1 MSEIQVIR
9 RDVKFS
15 AGKTKITYSS
25 IDRPRALDD
34 FDINIIDLN
43 DEYLWRNNDKNNIKS
58 DYDSDYISISKMIK
72 NCTKST
78 IIILLP
84 ENFCFKYYLSSTGKY
99 YNSIM
104 LKDMIPNM
112 KGIVEKLV
120 YEINF
125 AKIEYENTITTVGGI
140 SVKAAFCFYG
150 EVDKGITYSD
160 KSNKMTTILS
170 RGIYISALC
179 LDDEKKIIA
188 FLNEIGLIK
197 NKSDVPEWFAELD
210 FFDDADRKSEILDID
225 TQIKQLQE
233 QREIACNVLEDNN
246 RYKSI
251 LYTNGDEL
259 VGVVFDILQELL
271 GCDLSGF
278 VDEKK
283 EDFLFELEGKTYIG
297 EIKGINTN
305 VKSEFISQLD
315 VHVNGYLD
323 DNPDKT
329 LDDVVALLV
338 INDQKK
344 KSIMEREPV
353 HKNQIALAKRNGS
366 LIIQTKRLL
375 EILSDYRGGKI
386 DRQGVIK
393 ILSKK
398 GIL

>member
-9 RDVKFS
+9 RNAKSS
-15 AGKTKITYSS
+15 AENTKITYSS
-25 IDRPRALDD
+25 IDSPRALDD

-72 NCTKST
+72 NRIKST

-112 KGIVEKLV
+112 KSIVEKLV
-120 YEINF
+120 YEINN
-125 AKIEYENTITTVGGI
+125 AKIEYENTISTVGGI

-150 EVDKGITYSD
+150 EVDKGVTYSD
-160 KSNKMTTILS
+160 KSNKITTILS
-170 RGIYISALC
+170 RGIYISTLC
-179 LDDEKKIIA
+179 LDNEEKIFA
-188 FLNEIGLIK
+188 FLYEIGLIK
-197 NKSDVPEWFAELD
+197 SKADVPEWFAELD
-210 FFDDADRKSEILDID
+210 YFDDADLKSEILDID
-225 TQIKQLQE
+225 TQIRQLQE
-233 QREIACNVLEDNN
+233 QRQAACNILEDNN

-251 LYTNGDEL
+251 LYTTGDEL
-259 VGVVFDILQELL
+259 VEVVLDILEEMT

-297 EIKGINTN
+297 EIKGVNTN

-323 DNPDKT
+323 DHPNKT
-329 LDDVVALLV
+329 LYDVVALLV

-344 KSIMEREPV
+344 KAIQEREPV
-353 HKNQIALAKRNGS
+353 HENQVKLAKRNGS

-375 EILSDYRGGKI
+375 EMLSDYRDGKI

-393 ILSKK
+393 LLSKK

>member
-1 MSEIQVIR
+1 MCEIQVIR

-25 IDRPRALDD
+25 IDSPRALDD

-112 KGIVEKLV
+112 KSIVEKLV
-120 YEINF
+120 YEINIVN
-125 AKIEYENTITTVGGI
+125 IEYENTITTVKGI
-140 SVKAAFCFYG
+140 SVESAFCFYG
-150 EVDKGITYSD
+150 EVDKGVTYSD
-160 KSNKMTTILS
+160 KSNKITTILS
-170 RGIYISALC
+170 RGIYISTLC
-179 LDDEKKIIA
+179 LDNEEKILA
-188 FLNEIGLIK
+188 FLDEIGLIK

-210 FFDDADRKSEILDID
+210 YFDDADRKSEILDID
-225 TQIKQLQE
+225 TQIRQLQE
-233 QREIACNVLEDNN
+233 QREIAFNVLEDNN

-251 LYTNGDEL
+251 LYTTGDEL
-259 VGVVFDILQELL
+259 VEVVLDILEEML
-271 GCDLSGF
+271 GCDLSDF

-297 EIKGINTN
+297 EIKGVNTN
-305 VKSEFISQLD
+305 VKSEYISQLD

-323 DNPDKT
+323 DNSDKT
-329 LDDVVALLV
+329 LDDVVAVLV

-344 KSIMEREPV
+344 KPMQEREPV
-353 HKNQIALAKRNGS
+353 HENQVKLAKRNGS
-366 LIIQTKRLL
+366 LIIQTKILL
-375 EILSDYRGGKI
+375 EILSDYRDGKI

-393 ILSKK
+393 LLSKK